1 METYERKHL
10 IGYLLTGSE
19 GESMITIVRTWQHGG
34 RQGAGVVAKGLHFI
48 SKLEAER
55 GGEGQRRERKRER
68 EIMPGMG
75 TSESSKPTRS
85 GSPPLRTKELSHL

>member
-10 IGYLLTGSE
+10 VRCLLTGSE

-48 SKLEAER
+48 SKV
-55 GGEGQRRERKRER
+55 GGRERWGGAKEGER
-68 EIMPGMG
+68 DYAWHGG
-75 TSESSKPTRS
+75 F
-85 GSPPLRTKELSHL
+85 